1 MSEAGTRLREGFM
14 AWQCLIRQHA
24 MRRHG
29 GRPSDG
35 MEPLAS
41 AAGES
46 LGHIRTVIVKREPR
60 HSTARFRHIVERTH
74 DPRERFDEALRYL
87 QASYFQ
93 RPRSFEPRLFALFA
107 PASPGAAR
115 LAQGRACTLDFRQF
129 ARSFCLP
136 CRVARLAADDPFTQA
151 LFWHNAMFNPAL
163 PPGGTALAFAPRW
176 EEGSASPPPDEG
188 VSRRAWRA

>member
-1 MSEAGTRLREGFM
+1 MSAGGGSLRESFM

-35 MEPLAS
+35 MEPLAIT
-41 AAGES
+41 AGTA

-60 HSTARFRHIVERTH
+60 QTAARFRHIVECSF
-74 DPRERFDEALRYL
+74 DPRERLDEALRYL

-93 RPRSFEPRLFALFA
+93 QPRSFEPRLFALFA

-115 LAQGRACTLDFRQF
+115 LARGGACILAFQQF
-129 ARSFCLP
+129 ARSFRLP
-136 CRVARLAADDPFTQA
+136 CRVVRLAPDDPFARA

-163 PPGGTALAFAPRW
+163 APGGTALAFAPLW
-176 EEGSASPPPDEG
+176 EEGSASPAPGEG
-188 VSRRAWRA
+188 SRWP

>member
-1 MSEAGTRLREGFM
+1 MSAGGGSLCESFM

-41 AAGES
+41 TAGAP

-60 HSTARFRHIVERTH
+60 QVAARFRHIVERSF
-74 DPRERFDEALRYL
+74 DPRERLDEALRYL

-93 RPRSFEPRLFALFA
+93 QPRSFEPRLFALFA

-115 LAQGRACTLDFRQF
+115 LAQGGACILAFRQF
-129 ARSFCLP
+129 ARGFRLP
-136 CRVARLAADDPFTQA
+136 CRVAWLAPDDPFAQA

-163 PPGGTALAFAPRW
+163 TPGGTSLAFAPLW
-176 EEGSASPPPDEG
+176 EEGCASPAAGEE
-188 VSRRAWRA
+188 SRRP